1 MTIINRRQEDIL
13 RELDQKG
20 YVNVVDLC
28 ETHNVSTVTIR
39 KDLNFLENEKLLHRT
54 HGGASKQPIYAF
66 ERDVSDKEAL
76 QVEQKKQIA
85 LEALKYISN
94 NDYIILGSGSNIHY
108 LSRIITGFNKL
119 TVLTPSLKVSLE
131 LCKEPSIDTIQL
143 GGDIRN
149 SSTSAVGPIAEAIL
163 GQFSCNKLFLGT
175 DGIHLEFGL
184 STSNALEAH
193 LNQAM
198 IEVAEKVIVLA
209 DSTKMNIRGFGKI
222 CNLNKIDV
230 LITDDGIDPET
241 KTKLEEIGINVVV
254 TGKL

>member
-13 RELDQKG
+13 KELDRKG

-28 ETHNVSTVTIR
+28 EALNVSTVTIR

-54 HGGASKQPIYAF
+54 HGGASKKPIYAF
-66 ERDVSDKEAL
+66 ERDVNDKETL
-76 QVEQKKQIA
+76 QVDQKKQIA
-85 LEALKYISN
+85 KEALKYIN
-94 NDYIILGSGSNIHY
+94 EHDYIILGSGSNIHY
-108 LSRIITGFNKL
+108 LSRIITGFQKL

-131 LCKEPSIDTIQL
+131 LTKEVNIDTIQL
-143 GGDIRN
+143 GGDVRN
-149 SSTSAVGPIAEAIL
+149 SSTSAVGPIAEATL
-163 GQFSCNKLFLGT
+163 SQFSCNKLFIGT
-175 DGIHLEFGL
+175 DGVHLEFGL

-230 LITDDGIDPET
+230 LITDEGIDPET
-241 KTKLEEIGINVVV
+241 KMKLEEIGIDVVIA
-254 TGKL
+254 GKI